1 MNIAAEK
8 KNIVRWIQEIQDQKT
23 IEKILVLKNKNQV
36 SNFEKELIQKGIQ
49 DVLVGNVSS
58 HDEVKKR
65 FELKFAKK

>member
-8 KNIVRWIQEIQDQKT
+8 KNIVRWIQEIHDQKT

-36 SNFEKELIQKGIQ
+36 SKLENELIQKGIE
-49 DVLVGNVSS
+49 DVLVGNVSF

>member
-36 SNFEKELIQKGIQ
+36 SNFENELIQKGIQ

-65 FELKFAKK
+65 FELKFTKK